1 MRPTHHAALAAAALL
16 AACSGPQ
23 VRTLGN
29 GEGPPAYELRAD
41 DPADLQAQ
49 AQRLCAGGYV
59 VLRQARVG
67 QVPPSDDAT
76 GRWLL
81 AAGDWLSG
89 LPGNQ
94 AQATIVCR
102 G

>member
-1 MRPTHHAALAAAALL
+1 MRPTLPLAAAALL

-29 GEGPPAYELRAD
+29 GDGAPAYELRGD
-41 DPADLQAQ
+41 RLADLQAQ
-49 AQRLCAGGYV
+49 AQRLCADGYV
-59 VLRQARVG
+59 VLRQA
-67 QVPPSDDAT
+67 QNFQPPPGGDDAF
-76 GRWLL
+76 GRWLI

-89 LPGNQ
+89 MPGNQ
-94 AQATIVCR
+94 VQATIVCR